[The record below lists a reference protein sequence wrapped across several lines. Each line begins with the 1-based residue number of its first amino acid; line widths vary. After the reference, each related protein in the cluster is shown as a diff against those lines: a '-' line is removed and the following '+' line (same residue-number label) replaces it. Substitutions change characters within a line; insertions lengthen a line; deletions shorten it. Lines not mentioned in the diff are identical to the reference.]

1 VISTITTCGC
11 RASISMWRI
20 VAVLKDGAET
30 TASRF
35 VTCESVS
42 VVARIASSTSR
53 RISDSSSGRAGSESF
68 PARKRRSTT

>member
-1 VISTITTCGC
+1 MTTTITTCGC
-11 RASISMWRI
+11 SASTSMCLI
-20 VAVLKDGAET
+20 VAVSIAGAET

-53 RISDSSSGRAGSESF
+53 RISDSSSRRAGTSPWPEASM
-68 PARKRRSTT
+68 RSTT